1 MAAVHE
7 AGHVV
12 IARRV
17 GFKIASAWIIPNA
30 GEGHKRCWENYEN
43 RLKMTFA
50 GVFPVSPP
58 KIGLLRRLSSRSSQ
72 RARSRSYLGQFLA
85 Q

>member
-17 GFKIASAWIIPNA
+17 GFKIASAWVIPNA
-30 GEGHKRCWENYEN
+30 GDNAEVEGTWM
-43 RLKMTFA
+43 L
-50 GVFPVSPP
+50 GI
-58 KIGLLRRLSSRSSQ
+58 IGLAFRQNRNVEIDQ
-72 RARSRSYLGQFLA
+72 EPTENEAKGK
-85 Q
+85 